1 MANID
6 WPAGLRPV
14 RNGKAGTAPR
24 ITKYTR
30 STTGAL
36 YEGAP
41 CYLASTGP
49 AVAAQTTMDPAVLGA
64 VAAYVGAS
72 DTEVFVYDDPDQ
84 EYEIQGDSAVTTPIA
99 IIGQYCNPLN
109 PTTGNAT
116 TLQSKCELDTSE
128 ATSVQGDGDIF
139 QIVRLVDEESNDQDV
154 ANAKWIVK
162 ISEASHVFTSGGTIS
177 A

>member
-14 RNGKAGTAPR
+14 NNGKAGTAPR
-24 ITKYTR
+24 IRKYTR
-30 STTGAL
+30 SSTGVI

-41 CYLASTGP
+41 VYLAATGP
-49 AVAAQTTMDPAVLGA
+49 DTAAQTTMDPAVLGA
-64 VAAYVGAS
+64 CAAYVGSS

-84 EYEIQGDSAVTTPIA
+84 EYEIQGDSAVATPIGV
-99 IIGQYCNPLN
+99 IGNYCNPLN

-128 ATSVQGDGDIF
+128 ATSVQADGDIF
-139 QIVRLVDEESNDQDV
+139 QIVRLVDEQDNDQDA

-162 ISEASHVFTSGGTIS
+162 IAEASHVFTSGGTI
-177 A
+177 AG

>member
-14 RNGKAGTAPR
+14 SNGKAGTAPR

-30 STTGAL
+30 SSTGAL

-41 CYLASTGP
+41 CYLAETGP
-49 AVAAQTTMDPAVLGA
+49 AVAAQTTMDPNVLG
-64 VAAYVGAS
+64 VIAAYCGAS
-72 DTEVFVYDDPDQ
+72 ETEVFVYDDPEQ
-84 EYEIQGDSAVTTPIA
+84 EFEIQGDTAVTTPISV
-99 IIGQYCNPLN
+99 IGHVCNPLN

-116 TLQSKCELDTSE
+116 TLQSKCELDISE
-128 ATSVQGDGDIF
+128 ATTTRADGDIL
-139 QIVRLVDEESNDQDV
+139 QIVRLVDEESNDQDA

-162 ISEASHVFTSGGTIS
+162 FYEPAHIFGGNTAAS
-177 A
+177 